1 MHYAL
6 EALRIAAAVGLL
18 LYAIF
23 MLVRVLRTGTA
34 RSGISRRHNP
44 ILYWLSV
51 LVQLAVVGLFLWTL
65 IYVLR
70 SFAAS

>member
-34 RSGISRRHNP
+34 RSDISRWRNP
-44 ILYWLSV
+44 HLYWLSV
-51 LVQLAVVGLFLWTL
+51 LAQLAVAGLFLWTL

-70 SFAAS
+70 SFAAG